1 MSRLPACG
9 LSRRRT
15 VLAATLP
22 AALLAACGSQ
32 PATDS
37 APAKRAQPV
46 TLRYLGPLTITPAN
60 TFAESINKVVD
71 NFNAKGT
78 GITVRPEQPGNLAEG
93 ILAQVASGDPPDIV
107 HSHPRDYLPYV
118 EAVRELD
125 DLIKTDKKVSPDM
138 LPNALDYWLRNGKRM
153 GMPNNLSVQSIYFNK
168 ALFDKNGLKT
178 PDVLEKEGKWNW
190 ETYLDAARRITTGTG
205 DNKIWGAPWTTNGL
219 DIHAGYIWPM
229 GGDLWDKDVKSTLL
243 DSRDSLEAI
252 QFMADLT
259 AKYGVSPN
267 SQETGTLPRSTGGAL
282 AIERGGMEVLTNDVI
297 ALLNPTTFPKGHAP
311 MPKGKAGRVIR
322 GVTVGLSLIKD
333 SKKTDA
339 NWEYAMYQSGPEGEQ
354 VMLDFK
360 LTTPWRKSR
369 INAGDWAKFLNPW
382 ENMAYYQDA
391 LKAVKPT
398 IYPTMFDS
406 IRRLYSAEY
415 DKVRAGTISASQGM
429 TAIKSQINELLKQGA
444 TPK

>member
-1 MSRLPACG
+1 MTRVLR
-9 LSRRRT
+9 RRRT
-15 VLAATLP
+15 VLAAALP
-22 AALLAACGSQ
+22 AALLAACGPQGS
-32 PATDS
+32 TET
-37 APAKRAQPV
+37 APAIRSVPV

-71 NFNAKGT
+71 LFNAKGT
-78 GITVRPEQPGNLAEG
+78 GITIRPEEPRNLAEG
-93 ILAQVASGDPPDIV
+93 VLAQVAGGDPPDLV

-125 DLIKTDKKVSPDM
+125 DLIKTDKKVSPDI

-178 PDVLEKEGKWNW
+178 PDVLEKEGRWNF
-190 ETYLDAARRITTGTG
+190 ETYMDAARRITTGTG
-205 DNKIWGAPWTTNGL
+205 DNKIWGAPWTTNSL
-219 DIHAGYIWPM
+219 DIHLGYIWPM
-229 GGDLWDKDVKSTLL
+229 GGDLWDKEVKSTLL

-252 QFMADLT
+252 QFMGDLSG
-259 AKYGVSPN
+259 KYGVSPTQ
-267 SQETGTLPRSTGGAL
+267 QEQGVLPRATGGAL
-282 AIERGGMEVLTNDVI
+282 AVERGGMEVLTNDVI

-333 SKKTDA
+333 SKKTA
-339 NWEYAMYQSGPEGEQ
+339 AAWEYAMFQSGPEGEQ
-354 VMLDFK
+354 VMLDYK

-369 INAGDWAKFLNPW
+369 INAGDWARFLNPW
-382 ENMAYYQDA
+382 ENMAYYQET
-391 LKAVKPT
+391 LKAVRPT
-398 IYPTMFDS
+398 IYPTTFDP
-406 IRRLYSAEY
+406 IRMAYGTEY
-415 DKVRAGTISASQGM
+415 NKVRAGTATAAQAMG
-429 TAIKSQINELLKQGA
+429 AIKSQINEFLKQAA